1 VREQDLPDVF
11 QGFCRYCPVTPSA
24 ADIPVIAID
33 GPSASGKG
41 TVAERVARALGFH
54 FLDSGALY
62 RLTALSAMKHGVA
75 LDDEA
80 AVAALAAA
88 LPATFHD
95 GAVWLAEENVTDTIR
110 AEAVGEGASKVA
122 ALPAVRA
129 ALIDRQRAYRQAP
142 GLVADGRDMGTV
154 VFPDAVAKVFLTA
167 SAEARAER
175 RYKQLIEKG
184 NSANLPALV
193 ADMQARDARDMAR
206 AVAPLKPA
214 ADAQL
219 LDTTHL
225 DIESAVQA
233 VLAHYTLCRARGKQ
247 VN

>member
-1 VREQDLPDVF
+1 MTM
-11 QGFCRYCPVTPSA
+11 PVKP
-24 ADIPVIAID
+24 IPVIAID

-41 TVAERVARALGFH
+41 TVAERVAALLGFH

-62 RLTALSAMKHGVA
+62 RLTALSSMKHGVA
-75 LDDEA
+75 LHDEA
-80 AVAALAAA
+80 RVAELAAT
-88 LPATFHD
+88 LPAIFRD
-95 GAVWLAEENVTDTIR
+95 GAVWLAGENVTDAIR

-122 ALPAVRA
+122 ALPAVRT
-129 ALIDRQRAYRQAP
+129 ALLDRQRAYRQAP

-154 VFPDAVAKVFLTA
+154 VFADAIAKIFLTA

-184 NSANLPALV
+184 NSANLAALV
-193 ADMQARDARDMAR
+193 ADMQARDARDTAR

-214 ADAQL
+214 ADALL

-225 DIESAVQA
+225 DIESAVRA
-233 VLAHYTLCRARGKQ
+233 VLAHFRSKQ
-247 VN
+247 GN

>member
-1 VREQDLPDVF
+1 MSVA
-11 QGFCRYCPVTPSA
+11 S
-24 ADIPVIAID
+24 IPVLTID

-62 RLTALSAMKHGVA
+62 RLTALSAMRHGVA

-80 AVAALAAA
+80 GVATLAAT
-88 LPATFHD
+88 LPASFHD
-95 GAVWLAEENVTDTIR
+95 GAVWLRGENVSDAIR
-110 AEAVGEGASKVA
+110 VEAVGEGASKVA

-129 ALIDRQRAYRQAP
+129 ALLDRQRAYRQLP

-154 VFPDAVAKVFLTA
+154 IFPDAQAKVFLTA

-184 NSANLPALV
+184 ISASLSALV
-193 ADMQARDARDMAR
+193 ADMRARDARDTAR

-214 ADAQL
+214 PDALL
-219 LDTTHL
+219 LDTTDM
-225 DIESAVQA
+225 DIEAAVQA
-233 VLAHYTLCRARGKQ
+233 VLTHYRSQQG
-247 VN
+247 N

>member
-1 VREQDLPDVF
+1 MSHA
-11 QGFCRYCPVTPSA
+11 SA
-24 ADIPVIAID
+24 PIPVIAID

-41 TVAERVARALGFH
+41 TVAERVAAALGFH

-80 AVAALAAA
+80 GVANLASH
-88 LPATFHD
+88 LPAQFRD
-95 GAVWLAEENVTDTIR
+95 GAIWLDNENVTDAIR
-110 AEAVGEGASKVA
+110 AEAVGVGASKVA

-129 ALIDRQRAYRQAP
+129 ALLDRQRAYRQPP

-154 VFPDAVAKVFLTA
+154 VFADAATKVFLTA

-175 RYKQLIEKG
+175 RYKQLIDKG
-184 NSANLPALV
+184 NSASLPALV
-193 ADMQARDARDMAR
+193 ADMQARDARDTAR

-214 ADAQL
+214 PDALL
-219 LDTTHL
+219 LDTTQM

-233 VLAHYTLCRARGKQ
+233 VLSHYQRKQ
-247 VN
+247 GN